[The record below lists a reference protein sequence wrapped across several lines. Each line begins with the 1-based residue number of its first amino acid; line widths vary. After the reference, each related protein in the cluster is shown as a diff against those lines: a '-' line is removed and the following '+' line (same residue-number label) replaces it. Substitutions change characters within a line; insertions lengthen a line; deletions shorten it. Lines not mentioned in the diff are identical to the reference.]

1 MPTKT
6 KRELKALCTLCSR
19 LYGAQKRT
27 GTHEECLS
35 FFGDPWVDRSIHAS
49 KSLNTLQFTLKSC
62 NFRCFPLLFHRF
74 FGRLLAPICRTR
86 VRFFGGIFTQL
97 SICNFLS
104 SRSLLH
110 FYGERRER
118 KRTLAMI
125 FVPCNVVSLLY
136 DDDVQR
142 HIRAH

>member
-1 MPTKT
+1 MRTPHLRCVVRSTTRHHRIEKTDTKWYPFF
-6 KRELKALCTLCSR
+6 
-19 LYGAQKRT
+19 YGD
-27 GTHEECLS
+27 S
-35 FFGDPWVDRSIHAS
+35 WVDRSIHAS
-49 KSLNTLQFTLKSC
+49 KPLNTLQFTLKSC
-62 NFRCFPLLFHRF
+62 NFRRFSLLFHRLL
-74 FGRLLAPICRTR
+74 GRLLAPICRTR

-97 SICNFLS
+97 SIHIFLS

-125 FVPCNVVSLLY
+125 FVPCNVVAFLY

-142 HIRAH
+142 NIRSN